1 MRFFSMM
8 IVILTLSGCATATRY
23 TDAPMQSYDKD
34 TEYAVE
40 PKTDGFLLSVLYDR
54 YQFIPES
61 SALAVAC
68 KSALTTIAYEYADEI
83 GKKIQPVNEQ
93 RIKLSM
99 GRNGMSG
106 ITSCSASTL
115 VFWEKQLLTAP
126 E

>member
-23 TDAPMQSYDKD
+23 TDASMQSYDKD

-40 PKTDGFLLSVLYDR
+40 TKEDGFLLSVLYDR

-68 KSALTTIAYEYADEI
+68 KSALTTIAYEYADKV

-99 GRNGMSG
+99 GRNGLNG

-126 E
+126 K